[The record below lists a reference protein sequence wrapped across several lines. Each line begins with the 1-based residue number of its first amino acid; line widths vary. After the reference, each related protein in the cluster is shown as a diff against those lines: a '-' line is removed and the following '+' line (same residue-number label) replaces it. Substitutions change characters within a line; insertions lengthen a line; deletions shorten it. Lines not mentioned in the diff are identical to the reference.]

1 MYGKGKELSKLKIN
15 NLKKTK
21 IIALGKIKIRKI
33 RNHR

>member
-1 MYGKGKELSKLKIN
+1 MYGRGKELSKLKTN

-33 RNHR
+33 RNYR